1 MVLAKKNQT
10 IRHLYYY
17 CNENM
22 FHQDHFYYFCLFL
35 SAYQIIIVEKRIKV
49 YSEYVGID
57 LLFHLFQVSELFYHI
72 PKDSESNDII
82 NLIKERRMSRVVS
95 LHPVTDPLVMYKMH
109 RYYTELELNRTF
121 VETRT
126 LQNVIKDMLPY
137 LPDGKLII
145 CRFCQT
151 ATKG

>member
-1 MVLAKKNQT
+1 MRCVQN
-10 IRHLYYY
+10 
-17 CNENM
+17 
-22 FHQDHFYYFCLFL
+22 
-35 SAYQIIIVEKRIKV
+35 
-49 YSEYVGID
+49 VGID
-57 LLFHLFQVSELFYHI
+57 FLFYLFQASELFYHI

-82 NLIKERRMSRVVS
+82 NLIKERRMSRVIS

-137 LPDGKLII
+137 LPDGKLTS
-145 CRFCQT
+145 CRFTLSHSYQRVNNINKYWLLYYNIT
-151 ATKG
+151 GDMLLLNFAAEVTKFPWQCLAQNFSLQ

>member
-1 MVLAKKNQT
+1 ML
-10 IRHLYYY
+10 
-17 CNENM
+17 
-22 FHQDHFYYFCLFL
+22 
-35 SAYQIIIVEKRIKV
+35 KREFRCVQHVDI
-49 YSEYVGID
+49 YLI
-57 LLFHLFQVSELFYHI
+57 LFHLFQASELFYHI

-137 LPDGKLII
+137 LPDGKLIS
-145 CRFCQT
+145 CRFTLSDSYQREINNINKYWLLT
-151 ATKG
+151 VISRVTNYS

>member
-1 MVLAKKNQT
+1 MAKKT
-10 IRHLYYY
+10 RHLYFY
-17 CNENM
+17 CNKNM
-22 FHQDHFYYFCLFL
+22 FHRYHFYYFCLFF
-35 SAYQIIIVEKRIKV
+35 SAHQSIIVEKRIYV
-49 YSEYVGID
+49 CSEYVVID
-57 LLFHLFQVSELFYHI
+57 LLFHLFQASELFYHI

-82 NLIKERRMSRVVS
+82 NLIKERRMSRVIS
-95 LHPVTDPLVMYKMH
+95 LYPVTDPLVMYKMH

>member
-1 MVLAKKNQT
+1 
-10 IRHLYYY
+10 
-17 CNENM
+17 
-22 FHQDHFYYFCLFL
+22 
-35 SAYQIIIVEKRIKV
+35 
-49 YSEYVGID
+49 
-57 LLFHLFQVSELFYHI
+57 
-72 PKDSESNDII
+72 
-82 NLIKERRMSRVVS
+82 MSRVIS

-145 CRFCQT
+145 CRFTFSNSYQRVNNINDFFCLELWYHRYGDKLLLNFGAEVQWQFIISHGKYKI
-151 ATKG
+151 ANGSGNV

>member
-1 MVLAKKNQT
+1 M
-10 IRHLYYY
+10 I
-17 CNENM
+17 
-22 FHQDHFYYFCLFL
+22 HF
-35 SAYQIIIVEKRIKV
+35 
-49 YSEYVGID
+49 
-57 LLFHLFQVSELFYHI
+57 FHLFQASELFYHI
-72 PKDSESNDII
+72 PKDSESNDIT
-82 NLIKERRMSRVVS
+82 NLIKERRMSRVIS

-145 CRFCQT
+145 CRFTFSNSYQRVNNINDFFLLGT
-151 ATKG
+151 MISQVR